1 MADEAFDPFAN
12 DDDDDEGFLFEESPN
27 VARDTSYSSSIRK
40 PSTPSSR
47 HHRVRAPQI
56 QTSSSPRRH
65 RLSTDSVIS
74 SNINTCINDING
86 NHHQQQHNRQGQGR
100 SHNNHVDDVLHQIS
114 TTFPSMALN
123 DDGNEQFGFSN
134 FFPAEFD
141 ARSVKQNKTFVPHRN
156 IHVNERRATADANV
170 EEMVFI
176 VTEEMSV
183 VHKAQSKECSVS
195 IRGTVSVRLNLFA
208 MHP

>member
-1 MADEAFDPFAN
+1 
-12 DDDDDEGFLFEESPN
+12 
-27 VARDTSYSSSIRK
+27 
-40 PSTPSSR
+40 
-47 HHRVRAPQI
+47 
-56 QTSSSPRRH
+56 
-65 RLSTDSVIS
+65 
-74 SNINTCINDING
+74 
-86 NHHQQQHNRQGQGR
+86 
-100 SHNNHVDDVLHQIS
+100 
-114 TTFPSMALN
+114 MALN

-156 IHVNERRATADANV
+156 IHVNERRATADATV

-195 IRGTVSVRLNLFA
+195 IRGTASVRLNLFA